1 MFQIRSL
8 AAAAASALVLGLA
21 AAPPATAAPVPA
33 AASSDFYTPP
43 TQLPAGKGTLVRTEP
58 MKLALTLKG
67 LYMPGTATRIM
78 YTSRD
83 QLGRPVAVSGAYI
96 EPTKKWTGKGARPLV
111 AVAAGTQ
118 GQGDACAP
126 SKSLE
131 NFINLDGDELGIGYE
146 VPGIYDFLNRGMAV
160 VLTDYIGLG
169 TTDRVHTYTNRLD
182 MGQALLDAARA
193 ALKVPGTSVT
203 SASPIGLSG
212 YSQGGGAAASAAE
225 LAPTYA
231 PELNLK
237 GAYAGAPPANLV
249 EVLKSADGT
258 DLTGVIAYA
267 INGITPYHPEMQ
279 AALQNL
285 ANDAGKTAL
294 EKVTTQCIGSTL
306 FSFGFQK
313 TKKWTTT
320 GQSLYDILKSDAALR
335 APVDAQRIGKLKP
348 AIPVQILTGTKDDI
362 VDHKQAK
369 QLAKDWCGKGVNVT
383 YVPVIQPIGT
393 GGTAL
398 NHLTPMITRLG
409 ASHHW
414 LAERLA
420 GKSVR
425 SNCGSLAWLP

>member
-1 MFQIRSL
+1 MFRSARFL
-8 AAAAASALVLGLA
+8 TAAAVGALVVGLA
-21 AAPPATAAPVPA
+21 AAPQASAAPTFYDPPA
-33 AASSDFYTPP
+33 D
-43 TQLPAGKGTLVRTEP
+43 LPAGKGTVIRTEP

-67 LYMPGTATRIM
+67 LYLPGKATRIM
-78 YTSRD
+78 YTSTD
-83 QLGRPVAVSGAYI
+83 EAGAPAAVSGAYI
-96 EPTKKWTGKGARPLV
+96 EPTKSWTGSGPRPLV

-131 NFINLDGDELGIGYE
+131 NFLNVDGDEFGIGYE
-146 VPGIYDFLNRGMAV
+146 IPSIYDFLNRGIAV

-193 ALKVPGTSVT
+193 ALKLPNTSVT
-203 SASPIGLSG
+203 ASSPVGLYG
-212 YSQGGGAAASAAE
+212 YSQGGGATGSAAE

-237 GAYAGAPPANLV
+237 GAFVGAPPANLV

-267 INGITPYHPEMQ
+267 INGITPYHPE
-279 AALQNL
+279 L
-285 ANDAGKTAL
+285 KTAL
-294 EKVTTQCIGSTL
+294 DKLSTPAGKEVLEKVKTQCVGGTL
-306 FSFGFQK
+306 FSYGFQK
-313 TKKWTTT
+313 TSKWTTN
-320 GQSLYDILKSDAALR
+320 GKSLYDILKTDATLR
-335 APVDAQRIGKLKP
+335 GPVDAQRIGKLKP
-348 AIPVQILTGTKDDI
+348 AVPVQVLTGTKDDI
-362 VDHKQAK
+362 VDHAQAK
-369 QLAKDWCGKGVNVT
+369 QLAKDWCAMGVNVT
-383 YVPVIQPIGT
+383 YEPVVQLVGT

-409 ASHHW
+409 PSHDW
-414 LAERLA
+414 LADRLT

-425 SNCGSLAWLP
+425 SNCSSLWLLP